1 MGEREK
7 VRECLYTIFHH
18 RQNRAR
24 TYYEQHF
31 AWKVLSCLYCE
42 THIPF
47 GPYGEGL
54 VHVADCP
61 SCTTAYE
68 IALDDRATRYGI
80 EVVSYRPGREPLPIP
95 EDRSMPMINPMVS
108 TSDTFADDLTQAS
121 TTFFYPLDLFM
132 PYVNEGHEGVELRE
146 RKEKR
151 REKERVEVQQLFA
164 VMWSAPLSG
173 WQTFRDPLG
182 FFTVRF
188 PPGWT
193 VEGGWSDDPRTRL
206 HQSSSLQEGFH
217 FYVDHPHGSG
227 RPVPDGSGIR
237 VVDLFIGAEPI
248 STDEYQE
255 YASQPS
261 FKGSTFHGYPAAI
274 YRFHG
279 HQINVATP
287 AAFFRLSS
295 SPEMPG
301 LEGDIKRLV
310 DMILDSFQLVAKE
323 LSR

>member
-1 MGEREK
+1 M
-7 VRECLYTIFHH
+7 YTIFHE

-24 TYYEQHF
+24 TYYEKHF

-68 IALDDRATRYGI
+68 IALEDRATRYGI
-80 EVVSYRPGREPLPIP
+80 EAVSYRSGSGREPLPVP
-95 EDRSMPMINPMVS
+95 EDRSMPIINPMVS

-146 RKEKR
+146 RTEKR
-151 REKERVEVQQLFA
+151 LEKERAAVQQLFA
-164 VMWSAPLSG
+164 AMLSAPLSG
-173 WQTFRDPLG
+173 WQTFADPLG

-188 PPGWT
+188 PPDWT
-193 VEGGWSDDPRTRL
+193 VEGGWSDDPRNRL
-206 HQSSSLQEGFH
+206 HTSSSIMEGFH
-217 FYVDHPHGSG
+217 FYFDHPHGSG

-237 VVDLFIGAEPI
+237 VIDLFIGAEPI
-248 STDEYQE
+248 TTDEYQE

-261 FKGSTFHGYPAAI
+261 FKGSTFHGHPAAV
-274 YRFHG
+274 YTFHG
-279 HQINVATP
+279 YQINVATP

-295 SPEMPG
+295 RPDMPR
-301 LEGDIKRLV
+301 LEGDIKRVV
-310 DMILDSFQLVAKE
+310 DRILDSFQLVAKE
-323 LSR
+323 LSW

>member
-1 MGEREK
+1 MH
-7 VRECLYTIFHH
+7 TIFQY
-18 RQNRAR
+18 RQHQAR

-54 VHVADCP
+54 VHVAECP

-68 IALDDRATRYGI
+68 IALEDRATRYGI
-80 EVVSYRPGREPLPIP
+80 EVVSYRPGSGREPLPVP
-95 EDRSMPMINPMVS
+95 EDRSMPMINPVVS
-108 TSDTFADDLTQAS
+108 TSDTFADDLMQAS

-132 PYVNEGHEGVELRE
+132 PYVNEGQEGVELRE
-146 RKEKR
+146 RTEKR
-151 REKERVEVQQLFA
+151 REKERAEVQQLFA
-164 VMWSAPLSG
+164 EMLSAPLSD

-182 FFTVRF
+182 FFTVRL
-188 PPGWT
+188 PLGWST
-193 VEGGWSDDPRTRL
+193 EGGWSDHPHTRL
-206 HQSSSLQEGFH
+206 HESSSLQEGFH

-248 STDEYQE
+248 TTEEYQE
-255 YASQPS
+255 YVALPM
-261 FKGSTFHGYPAAI
+261 FKVSSFHGHPATVI
-274 YRFHG
+274 TFHG

-287 AAFFRLSS
+287 AAFLRISS
-295 SPEMPG
+295 RPEMPR
-301 LEGDIKRLV
+301 LEGDIKRVV